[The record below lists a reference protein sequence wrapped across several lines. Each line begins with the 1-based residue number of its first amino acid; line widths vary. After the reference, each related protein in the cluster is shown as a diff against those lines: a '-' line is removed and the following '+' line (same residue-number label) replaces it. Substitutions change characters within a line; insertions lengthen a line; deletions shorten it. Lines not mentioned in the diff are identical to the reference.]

1 MPINNIDLIIMYIF
15 CFYILHLQVYYSLV
29 ERYNVVTGQ
38 IDQLP
43 SLNVART
50 NHGCTRFRQNPT
62 DTDYSLIVAGGW
74 FNAQYTTKVSTF
86 YFLHIKFFGP
96 NLLGSIETITALK
109 FDLIRSSILYNQCLF
124 HNSCSVQV

>member
-1 MPINNIDLIIMYIF
+1 M
-15 CFYILHLQVYYSLV
+15 
-29 ERYNVVTGQ
+29 TGQ

-74 FNAQYTTKVSTF
+74 FNAQYTTKVLNLIIHFQRITF
-86 YFLHIKFFGP
+86 FRP
-96 NLLGSIETITALK
+96 NLLGSMELITALK
-109 FDLIRSSILYNQCLF
+109 FELIRNSILTSVFSQLLHYSVHCG
-124 HNSCSVQV
+124 VQV

>member
-1 MPINNIDLIIMYIF
+1 MLINNIDLIKCILMYIF
-15 CFYILHLQVYYSLV
+15 CFYILHLQVYYSHV
-29 ERYNVVTGQ
+29 ERYNVLTGQ

-74 FNAQYTTKVSTF
+74 FNAQYTTKVSIF
-86 YFLHIKFFGP
+86 HFLHINFFGP
-96 NLLGSIETITALK
+96 NILSSIETITALK
-109 FDLIRSSILYNQCLF
+109 FDLIRNSILT
-124 HNSCSVQV
+124 SVFFITLTL